1 MDPNSFAINWEQTG
15 EVLTAIVVVAFIVER
30 ALALVFESAWYIK
43 VLADKNVKELI
54 TFGVCIVICLYWKI
68 DALSV
73 ILHGDRINPLG
84 MIISAGVIAG
94 GSKASL
100 KLFRDIMGI
109 ENNQAKVD
117 REERYARASAVARQ
131 KENSLVP
138 NA

>member
-15 EVLTAIVVVAFIVER
+15 EILAAIVVVAFLVER

-43 VLADKNVKELI
+43 TLADKNAKELI
-54 TFGVCIVICLYWKI
+54 TFVVCVAICFYWKI

-73 ILHGDRINPLG
+73 ILHGDRVNPLG

-100 KLFRDIMGI
+100 KLFRDVMGI
-109 ENNQAKVD
+109 ENTQAKVD
-117 REERYARASAVARQ
+117 REERYARANAIARK
-131 KENSLVP
+131 KERSL
-138 NA
+138 AADA